1 MNLDP
6 ILLTFASP
14 NPLQF
19 VSPGNY
25 ACHHSYLLGG
35 FMDKVHI
42 RPGVGMYSLF
52 PHMNYKPWFTLGE
65 MVDNSIQ
72 SYFSNRDALRKIHGP
87 SYRLQI
93 DISFSQ
99 GSNPMIVVED
109 NAGGISEADAVRA
122 FTPAAPPTDK
132 TGISQF
138 GIGMKSSA
146 TWYSHFYVISSSALG
161 EKISRTVTFDIEKII
176 AEEIEDL
183 DIVTESK
190 DPNSHGTRI
199 VMSKLHQG
207 IPTGATLGK
216 IRSYL
221 SSIYREFIKSG
232 EIVMTVGDEKLNY
245 FSPELLQA
253 KFWDKQGEDK
263 NSPVK
268 TWQIP
273 IDFMLSES
281 WEKDISPNKPTNAP
295 RIRGWIGILKEGST
309 KYSGAALI
317 WKKKVV
323 VGAGSLAQGDEDSY
337 RPNSI
342 FGASTTFP
350 FQRLIGEIDVSE
362 LQVTSFKD
370 QIDWRTG
377 QENELQ
383 SKLRALLESTEYP
396 MLKMAQNYRSTSK
409 SPSAKNT
416 VKRSMEDS
424 SNALEKML
432 GTANMAELEMP
443 SPEDVF
449 SPLNIAEIEERSIT
463 LPFDGNPTLKF
474 RVVIEEGDSK
484 LFRMEFA
491 DSEGYI
497 FTINRAHPFMNSF
510 ANLPG
515 ADLDPIFRMSLA
527 LGFAELLGKN
537 AGLDH
542 PAYIR
547 AKINRILSDALSKK
561 SE

>member
-1 MNLDP
+1 ME
-6 ILLTFASP
+6 
-14 NPLQF
+14 
-19 VSPGNY
+19 
-25 ACHHSYLLGG
+25 
-35 FMDKVHI
+35 KVHI

-52 PHMNYKPWFTLGE
+52 PHMNYKPWFALGE

-72 SYFSNRDALRKIHGP
+72 SYFKNREALRKIHGP
-87 SYRLQI
+87 GYKLQI

-109 NAGGISEADAVRA
+109 NAGGISEADAIRA

-146 TWYSHFYVISSSALG
+146 TWYSHYYVISSSALG
-161 EKISRTVTFDIEKII
+161 ESISRTVTFDIEKII

-183 DIVTESK
+183 IIETEPK
-190 DPNSHGTRI
+190 DVNAHGTRI

-207 IPTGATLGK
+207 IPTGGTLGK

-232 EIVMTVGDEKLNY
+232 EIIMTVGEEKLTY
-245 FSPELLQA
+245 FSPELLEA
-253 KFWDKQGEDK
+253 RYWDKQGEVKD
-263 NSPVK
+263 SPTKV
-268 TWQIP
+268 WQLP
-273 IDFMLSES
+273 IDFVLDES
-281 WEKDISPNKPTNAP
+281 WAKDISPNKPSTPP

-309 KYSGAALI
+309 KFSGAALI

-383 SKLRALLESTEYP
+383 NKLRSLLESTEYP

-424 SNALEKML
+424 SNALERMF
-432 GTANMAELEMP
+432 GSANIAELEKLV
-443 SPEDVF
+443 PEDSF
-449 SPLNIAEIEERSIT
+449 KPLNIADIEERTIS
-463 LPFDGNPTLKF
+463 LPFDGKPTLKF

-484 LFRMEFA
+484 LFRMNYDE
-491 DSEGYI
+491 DDGYV
-497 FTINRAHPFMNSF
+497 FSINRAHPFMNSF

-537 AGLDH
+537 SGLEHAG
-542 PAYIR
+542 YIR
-547 AKINRILSDALSKK
+547 EKINRILSDALSKK
-561 SE
+561 TD

>member
-1 MNLDP
+1 
-6 ILLTFASP
+6 
-14 NPLQF
+14 
-19 VSPGNY
+19 
-25 ACHHSYLLGG
+25 
-35 FMDKVHI
+35 MDKVHI

-52 PHMNYKPWFTLGE
+52 PHMNYKPWFALGE

-72 SYFSNRDALRKIHGP
+72 SYFMNREALRKIHGP

-109 NAGGISEADAVRA
+109 NAGGISESDAVRA

-146 TWYSHFYVISSSALG
+146 TWYSHYYVISSSALG
-161 EKISRTVTFDIEKII
+161 EKISRAVTFDIEKII

-183 DIVTESK
+183 DIVTEAK

-207 IPTGATLGK
+207 IPTGSTLGK

-232 EIVMTVGDEKLNY
+232 EIVMTVGDEKLTY
-245 FSPELLQA
+245 FSPELLEA
-253 KFWDKQGEDK
+253 RFWDKQGEALK
-263 NSPVK
+263 SPVK
-268 TWQIP
+268 IWQLP
-273 IDFMLSES
+273 IDLTLSES
-281 WEKDISPNKPTNAP
+281 WEKDISPNKPLTAP

-377 QENELQ
+377 QESELQ

-409 SPSAKNT
+409 SSSAKNT

-424 SNALEKML
+424 SNALERML
-432 GTANMAELEMP
+432 GSANISELEKP

-449 SPLNIAEIEERSIT
+449 SPLNIEDIEERSIT

-484 LFRMEFA
+484 LFRMNFA
-491 DSEGYI
+491 DDEGYI
-497 FTINRAHPFMNSF
+497 FTINRAHSFMNSF

-537 AGLDH
+537 AGLEH
-542 PAYIR
+542 PEYIR

-561 SE
+561 TE

>member
-1 MNLDP
+1 
-6 ILLTFASP
+6 
-14 NPLQF
+14 
-19 VSPGNY
+19 
-25 ACHHSYLLGG
+25 
-35 FMDKVHI
+35 MDKVHI

-52 PHMNYKPWFTLGE
+52 PHMNYKPWFALGE

-72 SYFSNRDALRKIHGP
+72 SYFKNRDSLRKIHGP
-87 SYRLQI
+87 SFRLQI

-109 NAGGISEADAVRA
+109 NAGGISEEDAIRA

-146 TWYSHFYVISSSALG
+146 TWYSHYYVISSSALG
-161 EKISRTVTFDIEKII
+161 ENVSRTVTFDIEKII
-176 AEEIEDL
+176 SEEIEDL
-183 DIVTESK
+183 FIETQPK
-190 DPNSHGTRI
+190 DKNSHGTRI

-207 IPTGATLGK
+207 IPTGGTLGK

-221 SSIYREFIKSG
+221 ASIYREFIKSG
-232 EIVMTVGDEKLNY
+232 EIVMTVGDEKLNH
-245 FSPELLQA
+245 FSPELLEA
-253 KFWDKQGEDK
+253 KFWDKQGEVTS
-263 NSPVK
+263 SPIQV
-268 TWQIP
+268 WQLP
-273 IDFMLSES
+273 IDFTLSDS
-281 WEKDISPNKPTNAP
+281 WEKDISPNKPLTAP

-377 QENELQ
+377 QEVELQ
-383 SKLRALLESTEYP
+383 SKLRSLIDGGEYP
-396 MLKMAQNYRSTSK
+396 MLKMAQNYRSTAK
-409 SPSAKNT
+409 TPAAKNT
-416 VKRSMEDS
+416 VKRSMEETTI
-424 SNALEKML
+424 AMQEKFGESGL
-432 GTANMAELEMP
+432 SELIKP
-443 SPEDVF
+443 IVDDIFIPT
-449 SPLNIAEIEERSIT
+449 NEIDMEERV
-463 LPFDGNPTLKF
+463 LKF
-474 RVVIEEGDSK
+474 NFEGEATNLKWRVVIEEGDPK
-484 LFRMEFA
+484 LFRFITDKD
-491 DSEGYI
+491 DSDSYI
-497 FTINRAHPFMNSF
+497 FIINRAHPFMKSF
-510 ANLPG
+510 VNLPG

-527 LGFAELLGKN
+527 LAVAELLGKN
-537 AGLDH
+537 AGLDQ
-542 PAYIR
+542 PGYIR
-547 AKINRILSDALSKK
+547 SKMNQILLDALSQKV
-561 SE
+561 E

>member
-1 MNLDP
+1 
-6 ILLTFASP
+6 
-14 NPLQF
+14 
-19 VSPGNY
+19 
-25 ACHHSYLLGG
+25 
-35 FMDKVHI
+35 
-42 RPGVGMYSLF
+42 
-52 PHMNYKPWFTLGE
+52 
-65 MVDNSIQ
+65 
-72 SYFSNRDALRKIHGP
+72 
-87 SYRLQI
+87 
-93 DISFSQ
+93 
-99 GSNPMIVVED
+99 
-109 NAGGISEADAVRA
+109 
-122 FTPAAPPTDK
+122 
-132 TGISQF
+132 
-138 GIGMKSSA
+138 
-146 TWYSHFYVISSSALG
+146 
-161 EKISRTVTFDIEKII
+161 
-176 AEEIEDL
+176 
-183 DIVTESK
+183 
-190 DPNSHGTRI
+190 
-199 VMSKLHQG
+199 
-207 IPTGATLGK
+207 
-216 IRSYL
+216 
-221 SSIYREFIKSG
+221 
-232 EIVMTVGDEKLNY
+232 MTVGDEKLTY
-245 FSPELLQA
+245 FSPELLEA
-253 KFWDKQGEDK
+253 KFWDKQGEVK
-263 NSPVK
+263 NSPSK
-268 TWQIP
+268 IWQLP
-273 IDFMLSES
+273 IDFTLSDS
-281 WEKDISPNKPTNAP
+281 WEKDISPNKPANAP

-383 SKLRALLESTEYP
+383 SKLRALIEGSDYP

-409 SPSAKNT
+409 TTGAKNT

-424 SNALEKML
+424 SNALEIML
-432 GTANMAELEMP
+432 GNTNIAELEKL
-443 SPEDVF
+443 SQEEAF
-449 SPLNIAEIEERSIT
+449 TPLNIADIEERSIT

-484 LFRMEFA
+484 LFRMTFE
-491 DSEGYI
+491 DEEGYI

-542 PAYIR
+542 PEYIR
-547 AKINRILSDALSKK
+547 VKMNRILNDALSKK

>member
-1 MNLDP
+1 ME
-6 ILLTFASP
+6 
-14 NPLQF
+14 
-19 VSPGNY
+19 
-25 ACHHSYLLGG
+25 
-35 FMDKVHI
+35 KVHI

-52 PHMNYKPWFTLGE
+52 PHMNYKPWFALGE

-72 SYFSNRDALRKIHGP
+72 SYFKNKEALRKIHGP
-87 SYRLQI
+87 GYRLQI

-109 NAGGISEADAVRA
+109 NAGGISAKDAIRA
-122 FTPAAPPTDK
+122 FTPAAPPSDK

-161 EKISRTVTFDIEKII
+161 ENISRTVTFDIEKII

-183 DIVTESK
+183 SIVTESK
-190 DPNSHGTRI
+190 DLNSHGTRI

-207 IPTGATLGK
+207 IPTGGTLGK

-221 SSIYREFIKSG
+221 ASIYREFIKSG
-232 EIVMTVGDEKLNY
+232 EIVMTVGDEKLSY
-245 FSPELLQA
+245 FSPELLEA
-253 KFWDKQGEDK
+253 KYWDKQGEVK
-263 NSPVK
+263 ESPVK
-268 TWQIP
+268 TWQLA
-273 IDFMLSES
+273 IDFTLSDS
-281 WEKDISPNKPTNAP
+281 WDADISPNKPATAP

-383 SKLRALLESTEYP
+383 TKLRALLESTEYP

-416 VKRSMEDS
+416 VKRSMEETSD
-424 SNALEKML
+424 ALERMF
-432 GTANMAELEMP
+432 GNANISELERP

-449 SPLNIAEIEERSIT
+449 TPLNIADIEERSIT

-484 LFRMEFA
+484 LFRMNYE
-491 DSEGYI
+491 DDQGYI

-542 PAYIR
+542 PEYIR
-547 AKINRILSDALSKK
+547 MKINRILNDALSKK

>member
-1 MNLDP
+1 
-6 ILLTFASP
+6 
-14 NPLQF
+14 
-19 VSPGNY
+19 
-25 ACHHSYLLGG
+25 
-35 FMDKVHI
+35 
-42 RPGVGMYSLF
+42 MYSLF
-52 PHMNYKPWFTLGE
+52 PHMNYKPWFALGE

-72 SYFSNRDALRKIHGP
+72 SYYKNRERLRDIHG
-87 SYRLQI
+87 SDFKLRI

-99 GSNPMIVVED
+99 GTNPTIIVED
-109 NAGGISEADAVRA
+109 NAAGISEQESIRA

-132 TGISQF
+132 SGISQF

-146 TWYSHFYVISSSALG
+146 TWYSHFYVISSSAID
-161 EKISRTVTFDIEKII
+161 EEVTRTVTFDIEKII
-176 AEEIEDL
+176 SNEIEEL
-183 DIVTESK
+183 EIEISSK
-190 DPNSHGTRI
+190 EKDSHGTRI

-221 SSIYREFIKSG
+221 ASIYREFIKSG
-232 EIVMTVGDEKLNY
+232 EIVITVGDEQLRY
-245 FSPELLQA
+245 FSPELLTA
-253 KFWDKQGEDK
+253 KYWDKNGEVES
-263 NSPVK
+263 SPK
-268 TWQIP
+268 RTWQLP
-273 IDFMLSES
+273 IDFVLTES
-281 WEKDISPNKPTNAP
+281 WEKDISPNKPDNPP

-309 KYSGAALI
+309 KYSGVGLI
-317 WKKKVV
+317 WRKKVV

-350 FQRLIGEIDVSE
+350 YQRLIGELDLSE

-377 QENELQ
+377 QEEELQ
-383 SKLRALLESTEYP
+383 SKLRALLESGEYP

-409 SPSAKNT
+409 SPSAKNS
-416 VKRSMEDS
+416 VKRSIEDTS
-424 SNALEKML
+424 FALEKML
-432 GTANMAELEMP
+432 DTANLAELELP

-449 SPLNIAEIEERSIT
+449 RPLNTADIEERIIT
-463 LPFDGNPTLKF
+463 LPFEGNPTLKF

-484 LFRMEFA
+484 LFRMIFDE
-491 DSEGYI
+491 DEGYI

-527 LGFAELLGKN
+527 LGFAELLGRN
-537 AGLDH
+537 AALDH
-542 PAYIR
+542 PDYIR
-547 AKINRILSDALSKK
+547 AKMNLILSDALSKK
-561 SE
+561 SQ

>member
-1 MNLDP
+1 
-6 ILLTFASP
+6 
-14 NPLQF
+14 
-19 VSPGNY
+19 
-25 ACHHSYLLGG
+25 
-35 FMDKVHI
+35 MDKVHI

-52 PHMNYKPWFTLGE
+52 PHMNYKPWFALGE

-72 SYFSNRDALRKIHGP
+72 SYFTKKDALKEIHGP
-87 SYRLQI
+87 TFKLRI

-99 GSNPMIVVED
+99 GSKPMIVVED
-109 NAGGISEADAVRA
+109 NAGGISKSDAVRA
-122 FTPAAPPTDK
+122 FTPAAPPIDK

-161 EKISRTVTFDIEKII
+161 ENISRTVTFDIEKII
-176 AEEIEDL
+176 SEEIEDL
-183 DIVTESK
+183 DIVTEPK

-207 IPTGATLGK
+207 IPTGSTLGK

-232 EIVMTVGDEKLNY
+232 EVVITVGDEKLTY
-245 FSPELLQA
+245 FSPELL
-253 KFWDKQGEDK
+253 KSKYWDKQGEVSD
-263 NSPVK
+263 SPMT
-268 TWQIP
+268 TWQLP
-273 IDFMLSES
+273 IDFNLSDS
-281 WEKDISPNKPTNAP
+281 WDKDISPHKPERAP

-317 WKKKVV
+317 WKRKVV
-323 VGAGSLAQGDEDSY
+323 VGAGSMAQGDEDSY
-337 RPNSI
+337 RPNFI

-377 QENELQ
+377 QEGEFQ
-383 SKLRALLESTEYP
+383 SKLRALLESSEYP

-409 SPSAKNT
+409 SSSAKNT

-424 SNALEKML
+424 SSALERML
-432 GTANMAELEMP
+432 DKVNLDELGKP
-443 SPEDVF
+443 SSEESF
-449 SPLNIAEIEERSIT
+449 SPLNVSDIEERSIT
-463 LPFDGNPTLKF
+463 LPFDGNPSLKF
-474 RVVIEEGDSK
+474 RVVIEEGDPK
-484 LFRMEFA
+484 LFRMNF
-491 DSEGYI
+491 DEGFI
-497 FTINRAHPFMNSF
+497 FSINRAHPFMNSF

-542 PAYIR
+542 PEYIR
-547 AKINRILSDALSKK
+547 IKINQILSDALSEK
-561 SE
+561 SD

>member
-1 MNLDP
+1 M
-6 ILLTFASP
+6 
-14 NPLQF
+14 
-19 VSPGNY
+19 
-25 ACHHSYLLGG
+25 
-35 FMDKVHI
+35 
-42 RPGVGMYSLF
+42 
-52 PHMNYKPWFTLGE
+52 
-65 MVDNSIQ
+65 
-72 SYFSNRDALRKIHGP
+72 
-87 SYRLQI
+87 
-93 DISFSQ
+93 
-99 GSNPMIVVED
+99 
-109 NAGGISEADAVRA
+109 
-122 FTPAAPPTDK
+122 
-132 TGISQF
+132 
-138 GIGMKSSA
+138 
-146 TWYSHFYVISSSALG
+146 
-161 EKISRTVTFDIEKII
+161 
-176 AEEIEDL
+176 
-183 DIVTESK
+183 
-190 DPNSHGTRI
+190 
-199 VMSKLHQG
+199 
-207 IPTGATLGK
+207 
-216 IRSYL
+216 
-221 SSIYREFIKSG
+221 
-232 EIVMTVGDEKLNY
+232 
-245 FSPELLQA
+245 
-253 KFWDKQGEDK
+253 
-263 NSPVK
+263 
-268 TWQIP
+268 
-273 IDFMLSES
+273 
-281 WEKDISPNKPTNAP
+281 
-295 RIRGWIGILKEGST
+295 
-309 KYSGAALI
+309 
-317 WKKKVV
+317 
-323 VGAGSLAQGDEDSY
+323 AQGDEDSY

-510 ANLPG
+510 ANFPG

-542 PAYIR
+542 PEYIR